1 MMAYEK
7 ALEWRELFELAVLEE
22 MPEDDLADLGYRV
35 AGMSRFYQP
44 AHAQVGLMLTT
55 AVEDLSSKKRYTEA
69 GRVLLDYSKDVREA
83 IIALVSG
90 NAFSEARRIVC
101 TIFN

>member
-1 MMAYEK
+1 MAYEK

-44 AHAQVGLMLTT
+44 ARAQV
-55 AVEDLSSKKRYTEA
+55 
-69 GRVLLDYSKDVREA
+69 VL
-83 IIALVSG
+83 
-90 NAFSEARRIVC
+90 C
-101 TIFN
+101 